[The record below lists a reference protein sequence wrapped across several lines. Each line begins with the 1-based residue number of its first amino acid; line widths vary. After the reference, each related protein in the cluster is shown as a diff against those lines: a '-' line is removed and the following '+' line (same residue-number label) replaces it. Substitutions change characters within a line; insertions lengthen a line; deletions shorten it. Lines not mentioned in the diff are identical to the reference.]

1 MITIQNLEKIIGER
15 VEYSYEVFKIEAVN
29 PVGPD
34 NTYEFLLTDVAF
46 FTKIILQISR
56 DPITISGIHNVL
68 KCRMIMNGKTINSFC
83 LKKEV
88 LKSVDRF
95 KTAIKHIVV

>member
-15 VEYSYEVFKIEAVN
+15 VEYTYEVFEIEAVN

-34 NTYEFLLTDVAF
+34 NTYEFLLTDAAF